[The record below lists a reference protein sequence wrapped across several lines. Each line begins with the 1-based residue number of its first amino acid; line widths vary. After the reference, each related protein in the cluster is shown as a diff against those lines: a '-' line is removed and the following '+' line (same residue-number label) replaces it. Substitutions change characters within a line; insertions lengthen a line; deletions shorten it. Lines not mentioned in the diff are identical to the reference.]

1 VSPKPSFERTGAIFR
16 RGRTCDQDG
25 RPADKLS
32 IGRRRQFLKVCDR
45 KLAFRPFHRLRVQ
58 LRHHGDGDEFCM
70 ILDLAA
76 NMPVASNRRTD
87 NRLRTML
94 AKELGRHERNMLDN
108 RGSKKFDGG
117 TRMQFGIEVVGH

>member
-1 VSPKPSFERTGAIFR
+1 
-16 RGRTCDQDG
+16 
-25 RPADKLS
+25 
-32 IGRRRQFLKVCDR
+32 
-45 KLAFRPFHRLRVQ
+45 
-58 LRHHGDGDEFCM
+58 M

-108 RGSKKFDGG
+108 GGPKKCDGG